1 MAYYGAQCRQ
11 SEKDEALRIYVS
23 DCLMIMTKN
32 TAQLCGGQIMSK
44 RYTDILNG
52 EKEEKRTPEEI
63 INGIKAKCDTVREAN
78 DSI

>member
-1 MAYYGAQCRQ
+1 MAQCRK
-11 SEKDEALRIYVS
+11 SERDEALRIYVS
-23 DCLMIMTKN
+23 DCMMIMTKN
-32 TAQLCGGQIMSK
+32 TAQLGGGSIMTK
-44 RYTDILNG
+44 RYSDLLKG

>member
-32 TAQLCGGQIMSK
+32 TAQLCGGSVMTQRLS
-44 RYTDILNG
+44 DILKG
-52 EKEEKRTPEEI
+52 GVEEKRTPEEI

>member
-1 MAYYGAQCRQ
+1 MQYYMAQCRK
-11 SEKDEALRIYVS
+11 SEKDEALCIYVS
-23 DCLMIMTKN
+23 DCLMVLTKN

-44 RYTDILNG
+44 RYTDLLKG

-63 INGIKAKCDTVREAN
+63 INGIKAKCDTVREAD

>member
-1 MAYYGAQCRQ
+1 
-11 SEKDEALRIYVS
+11 
-23 DCLMIMTKN
+23 
-32 TAQLCGGQIMSK
+32 MSK
-44 RYTDILNG
+44 RYTDLLKG

>member
-1 MAYYGAQCRQ
+1 
-11 SEKDEALRIYVS
+11 
-23 DCLMIMTKN
+23 
-32 TAQLCGGQIMSK
+32 MSK
-44 RYTDILNG
+44 RYTDLLKV